1 MNKTNQ
7 MKKTFLFA
15 ASLIWLQAFAQN
27 ASIKVSYDQPDQN
40 RKLSLSRPLQ
50 ITQFPKVEDV
60 TDITAVNGVYAVRLN
75 IKQPEIMYLISYI
88 NDSVEFNQP
97 VFLQP
102 GYYIAIKAATT
113 NGKLKLTVTGKGAA
127 DNQPWE
133 FSNHISFA
141 DYAKDTVP
149 DRIHADFKKQENKNL
164 TAFNSYRASYHPSA
178 DFIKSWTMEMQYTS
192 IRMYYVY
199 AKQRKFDVKRAY
211 YRNINKWDSVLNEML
226 TKAPLMNEAA
236 IHTSAYRL
244 FLKMFLIFNKPH
256 VLDGQEVR
264 AVFVK
269 NYYSNVCDTGA
280 RSYLADEN
288 NIPNQKTME
297 KHFSGKAKEYLY
309 AHLFKM
315 ALETGK
321 TKNLDSIYADFSR
334 LYPNS
339 PYKKVFD
346 TPIAAVFENIKRT
359 ANDTVIFEPDNIQ
372 TWAGVLDLFKGKTVL
387 LDMWGTWCGPCRN
400 EIEKNGPAIKSYFKD
415 KGLEFLYIAN
425 RDQERIK
432 EWKSLITYFNMGG
445 HHILATKE
453 LTDDVSGNINI
464 EGYPTYVIIHKNGTY
479 EKTKAGMS
487 SPEEMKI
494 LIAQIEDA
502 LHEK

>member
-1 MNKTNQ
+1 

-15 ASLIWLQAFAQN
+15 ASLIWLQAFTQN
-27 ASIKVSYDQPDQN
+27 ASIKVSFDQPDQN
-40 RKLSLSRPLQ
+40 RKISLSRPLQ
-50 ITQFPKVEDV
+50 ITQFPTVDDV
-60 TDITAVNGVYAVRLN
+60 TDITAVNGVYKVRLN
-75 IKQPEIMYLISYI
+75 IKQREIMYLMSYI
-88 NDSVEFNQP
+88 NDSLEFNQP
-97 VFLQP
+97 IFLQS
-102 GYYIAIKAATT
+102 GYDIAIKATT
-113 NGKLKLTVTGKGAA
+113 SNGKLQLIVTGKGAV

-149 DRIHADFKKQENKNL
+149 DRILADFKKQENENWN
-164 TAFNSYRASYHPSA
+164 AFNSYRASYHPSA

-199 AKQRKFDVKRAY
+199 AKQIKFDIKRAY
-211 YRNINKWDSVLNEML
+211 YRNINKWDDAFNEML

-264 AVFVK
+264 ALFVK
-269 NYYSNVCDTGA
+269 NYYSNGRDTGT
-280 RSYLADEN
+280 RSYAADEN
-288 NIPNQKTME
+288 NIPNQKTIE
-297 KHFSGKAKEYLY
+297 KYFSGKVKEYGY

-321 TKNLDSIYADFSR
+321 INNLDAIYTDFSKQ
-334 LYPNS
+334 YPGS
-339 PYKKVFD
+339 AYKKIFD
-346 TPIAAVFENIKRT
+346 KPIAAVFENTKRK
-359 ANDTVIFEPDNIQ
+359 ANDKIIFEPDNIQ

-425 RDQERIK
+425 SDQENIK
-432 EWKSLITYFNMGG
+432 EWKSLITLFNMRG

-453 LTDDVSGNINI
+453 LTDDVSGNIKI

-494 LIAQIEDA
+494 LIAQIEAA
-502 LHEK
+502 L

>member
-1 MNKTNQ
+1 

-27 ASIKVSYDQPDQN
+27 AGIAVSFDLPDQN
-40 RKLSLSRPLQ
+40 RKISLSRPLQ
-50 ITQFPKVEDV
+50 ITQFPAVEER
-60 TDITAVNGVYAVRLN
+60 TDITAVNGVFKVRLN
-75 IKQPEIMYLISYI
+75 IKQREIMYLMSYI
-88 NDSVEFNQP
+88 NDSLEFNQP
-97 VFLQP
+97 IFLQS
-102 GYYIAIKAATT
+102 GYDIAIKAATV
-113 NGKLKLTVTGKGAA
+113 NGKLQLTVIGKGAA

-133 FSNHISFA
+133 FSNKINFT

-149 DRIHADFKKQENKNL
+149 DRIFADLQKEATGNWN
-164 TAFNSYRASYHPSA
+164 AFNSYRVSYHPSA
-178 DFIKSWTMEMQYTS
+178 DFIQSWTMEMQYTA

-211 YRNINKWDSVLNEML
+211 YRNINKWDDAFNEML

-256 VLDGQEVR
+256 VLDLEEVR
-264 AVFVK
+264 TVFVK
-269 NYYSNVCDTGA
+269 NYYSNGRDTGT
-280 RSYLADEN
+280 RSYAADEN
-288 NIPNQKTME
+288 NIPNQKTIE
-297 KHFSGKAKEYLY
+297 KHFSGKVKEYGY

-321 TKNLDSIYADFSR
+321 INNLDAIYTDFSKQ
-334 LYPNS
+334 YPGS
-339 PYKKVFD
+339 AYKKIFD
-346 TPIAAVFENIKRT
+346 KPIAAVFENTKRK
-359 ANDTVIFEPDNIQ
+359 ANDKIIFEPDNIQ

-425 RDQERIK
+425 SDQENIK
-432 EWKSLITYFNMGG
+432 EWKSLITLFNMRG

-453 LTDDVSGNINI
+453 LTDDVSGNIKI

-494 LIAQIEDA
+494 LIAQIEAA
-502 LHEK
+502 L

>member
-1 MNKTNQ
+1 

-27 ASIKVSYDQPDQN
+27 AGIAVSFDQPDPN
-40 RKLSLSRPLQ
+40 RKISLSRPLQ
-50 ITQFPKVEDV
+50 ITQFPTVNDV
-60 TDITAVNGVYAVRLN
+60 TAITAVNGVYAVRLN
-75 IKQPEIMYLISYI
+75 IEQPEIMYFMSYI
-88 NDSVEFNQP
+88 KDSLEYQQP
-97 VFLQP
+97 IFLQP
-102 GYYIAIKAATT
+102 GYDITIKAATV
-113 NGKLKLTVTGKGAA
+113 NGKLQLTVTGKGAA

-133 FSNHISFA
+133 FSYKISFT

-149 DRIHADFKKQENKNL
+149 DRILADFKKQANENW
-164 TAFNSYRASYHPSA
+164 TAFNSYTARYHPSA
-178 DFIKSWTMEMQYTS
+178 DFIKSWTMEMQYTP

-211 YRNINKWDSVLNEML
+211 YRNINKWDSAFNEML

-236 IHTSAYRL
+236 VHTSAYRL

-256 VLDGQEVR
+256 VIDGEEVKGL
-264 AVFVK
+264 FVK
-269 NYYSNVCDTGA
+269 NYYSNGRDTGT
-280 RSYLADEN
+280 RSYAADEN
-288 NIPNQKTME
+288 NIPNQKTIE
-297 KHFSGKAKEYLY
+297 KYFSGEAKEYLY

-321 TKNLDSIYADFSR
+321 LNNLDAIYTDFSKQ
-334 LYPNS
+334 YPRS
-339 PYKKVFD
+339 AYTKIYGQQ
-346 TPIAAVFENIKRT
+346 IAAATESLKKNSNAKM
-359 ANDTVIFEPDNIQ
+359 IFESDNIQ
-372 TWAGVLDLFKGKTVL
+372 SWTGVLDLFKGKTVL

-425 RDQERIK
+425 YDQENQN
-432 EWKSLITYFNMGG
+432 EWKSLITYFNMEG

-453 LTDDVSGNINI
+453 LTDDIKANIKPGGGI
-464 EGYPTYVIIHKNGTY
+464 AFPTYVIIHKNGTY
-479 EKTKAGMS
+479 EITKTSMG

>member
-1 MNKTNQ
+1 

-50 ITQFPKVEDV
+50 ITQFPSVNDV
-60 TDITAVNGVYAVRLN
+60 TEITAVNGVYAVRVN
-75 IKQPEIMYLISYI
+75 IEQPEIMYLMSHK
-88 NDSVEFNQP
+88 NDTLEFNQP
-97 VFLQP
+97 IFLQP
-102 GYYIAIKAATT
+102 GYDIVLQAATA
-113 NGKLKLTVTGKGAA
+113 NGKLQLTVTGKGAA
-127 DNQPWE
+127 DNQPWQ
-133 FSNHISFA
+133 FNYNISFA
-141 DYAKDTVP
+141 NYTKDTVP
-149 DRIHADFKKQENKNL
+149 DRILADLKKQTNENWN
-164 TAFNSYRASYHPSA
+164 AFSSYKASYHPSA
-178 DFIKSWTMEMQYTS
+178 DFIQSWTMEIQYTA

-199 AKQRKFDVKRAY
+199 AKQRKFDIKRAY
-211 YRNINKWDSVLNEML
+211 YRNINKWDSALNEML
-226 TKAPLMNEAA
+226 IKAPLMNEAA

-256 VLDGQEVR
+256 VTDGEDIR

-269 NYYSNVCDTGA
+269 NYYTEGKDTGT
-280 RSYLADEN
+280 RSYTADEN
-288 NIPNQKTME
+288 NIPNQKTIE
-297 KHFSGKAKEYLY
+297 KYFSGKTKEYLY

-321 TKNLDSIYADFSR
+321 LVNLDAIYTDFSKQYPGSAYTT
-334 LYPNS
+334 LYGQQITAATESLKKNS
-339 PYKKVFD
+339 NAKM
-346 TPIAAVFENIKRT
+346 
-359 ANDTVIFEPDNIQ
+359 IFESDNVQ
-372 TWAGVLDLFKGKTVL
+372 TWAGVLELFKGKTVL

-400 EIEKNGPAIKSYFKD
+400 EIEKNGPAVKKYFNN
-415 KGLEFLYIAN
+415 KGLDFLYIAN
-425 RDQERIK
+425 YDQENVNA
-432 EWKSLITYFNMGG
+432 WKSLITYFNMEG

-453 LTDDVSGNINI
+453 LTDDIAGNIKI

-479 EKTKAGMS
+479 EVTKTRMG

-494 LIAQIEDA
+494 MIAQIEDA